1 MTLPD
6 LKQLALETL
15 RNPRN
20 AARQIL
26 DMRLDSTILW
36 TAMALIVVLNAILN
50 GMTVPLLPLPETMP
64 TIFAS
69 PWLFA
74 VILGGGIVISTFL
87 LTWVG
92 RMLGGRADLV
102 DILALIVWLQALRLV
117 MQAFVFALFFFSTLL
132 SDLVAL
138 AAGLYGLWI
147 TIAFLDEAQ
156 GFGSIFKAILV
167 LVLTMLGLAFGLS
180 FFLLLIGASSAGLT

>member
-6 LKQLALETL
+6 LKQLALDTL
-15 RNPRN
+15 RSPRD

-26 DMRLDSTILW
+26 DMRLDSPVLW
-36 TAMALIVVLNAILN
+36 TALALIVVLNAILN
-50 GMTVPLLPLPETMP
+50 GITIPLLPLPETVPM
-64 TIFAS
+64 IFAA
-69 PWLFA
+69 PWMFA
-74 VILGGGIVISTFL
+74 IVLGGGIVISTFL

-92 RMLGGRADLV
+92 RMLGGRAELV

-117 MQAFVFALFFFSTLL
+117 VQAAVFVLFFFSTLL
-132 SDLVAL
+132 SDLIAL

-156 GFGSIFKAILV
+156 GFGSVLKTIMV
-167 LVLTMLGLAFGLS
+167 LVLTMLGVAFGLS
-180 FFLLLIGASSAGLT
+180 FFLLLIGASSAGLS